1 MVQKGHEDGALGTK
15 KNSKNSREYFLSD
28 SVQKSS
34 VPSSTCTRQ
43 RRHNAGMRAWRTCA
57 CWCAI
62 RGPPSVHPQ
71 LLAARRR
78 QRRTSSRESPI
89 VAKPSACR
97 HVAIPAAPIAFL
109 AAPVAAPVVAPFAA
123 LIAAILVV
131 FLVAP
136 VVIPAAPVA
145 ALIALA
151 APVAAPFAAL
161 IAAIHVAFLATP
173 VEIPAAPVAA
183 PIAFLAAPVAAPF
196 AALIT
201 AILVAFL
208 AAPVEIPAAPVAAQ
222 HASVQAHGTRGAE
235 FGASGGQGSDRREH
249 PAARVAR
256 AAVEA
261 DQPSRERVAAQDR
274 FKQRA
279 A

>member
-1 MVQKGHEDGALGTK
+1 
-15 KNSKNSREYFLSD
+15 
-28 SVQKSS
+28 VQKSS
-34 VPSSTCTRQ
+34 VPSSTFTRQ

-151 APVAAPFAAL
+151 APVAARLLDRAHRRTPRESIDAL
-161 IAAIHVAFLATP
+161 QDALQASPHRR
-173 VEIPAAPVAA
+173 APQEPRTSTGPKGVDRR
-183 PIAFLAAPVAAPF
+183 
-196 AALIT
+196 
-201 AILVAFL
+201 
-208 AAPVEIPAAPVAAQ
+208 
-222 HASVQAHGTRGAE
+222 ASRPTWTRSKGDPHRGTRRESIDALQ
-235 FGASGGQGSDRREH
+235 SSPHRRPKSLVH
-249 PAARVAR
+249 RRGPN
-256 AAVEA
+256 
-261 DQPSRERVAAQDR
+261 
-274 FKQRA
+274 QRA
-279 A
+279 SRSSLQVPRETHIDAPQDCRHRQSPRKITSTARFGSRF